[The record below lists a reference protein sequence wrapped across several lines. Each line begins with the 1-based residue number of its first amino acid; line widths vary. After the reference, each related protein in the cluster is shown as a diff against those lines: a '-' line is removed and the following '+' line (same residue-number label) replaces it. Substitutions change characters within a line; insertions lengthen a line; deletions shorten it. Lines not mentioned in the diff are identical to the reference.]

1 MLNTTAMKLQ
11 VLQDNLGKPA
21 GVFVPME
28 DWALIK
34 TNYPDVEN
42 LDTDIP
48 QWEKDMIDSRLEAI
62 AQNPERL
69 KPISGLIEELRRK
82 I

>member
-1 MLNTTAMKLQ
+1 MKLQ
-11 VLQDNLGKPA
+11 VLQDNLGKPT

-28 DWALIK
+28 DWVLIK

-62 AQNPERL
+62 AQDPDRL

>member
-1 MLNTTAMKLQ
+1 
-11 VLQDNLGKPA
+11 
-21 GVFVPME
+21 ME
-28 DWALIK
+28 DWTLIK
-34 TNYPDVEN
+34 ANYPDVEN

-62 AQNPERL
+62 AQNPNHL

>member
-1 MLNTTAMKLQ
+1 MKLQ
-11 VLQDNLGKPA
+11 VLQDNQGRPT

-28 DWALIK
+28 DWTLIK

-48 QWEKDMIDSRLEAI
+48 QWEKEMIDSRLEAI

>member
-1 MLNTTAMKLQ
+1 MKLQ

-28 DWALIK
+28 DWTLIK
-34 TNYPDVEN
+34 TNYPDIEN

-48 QWEKDMIDSRLEAI
+48 QWEKDIIDSRLEAI

-69 KPISGLIEELRRK
+69 KPINGLIEELRRK

>member
-1 MLNTTAMKLQ
+1 MKLQ
-11 VLQDNLGKPA
+11 VLQDNMGKPT

-28 DWALIK
+28 DWTLIK
-34 TNYPDVEN
+34 ANYPDVEN

-62 AQNPERL
+62 AQNPDHL

>member
-1 MLNTTAMKLQ
+1 MNLQ

-21 GVFVPME
+21 GVFVPIE
-28 DWALIK
+28 DWELIK
-34 TNYPDVEN
+34 INYPDVEN
-42 LDTDIP
+42 LDKDVP

-62 AQNPERL
+62 TQNPHRL
-69 KPISGLIEELRRK
+69 KPVSGLIDELRRK

>member
-1 MLNTTAMKLQ
+1 MKLQ
-11 VLQDNLGKPA
+11 VLQDNSGKPT

-28 DWALIK
+28 DWELIK

-42 LDTDIP
+42 LDADVP
-48 QWEKDMIDSRLEAI
+48 QWEQDIIDSRLEAI
-62 AQNPERL
+62 AQDPGRL
-69 KPISGLIEELRRK
+69 KPINGLIEELRRK